1 MTRQYLPTL
10 TIQYKKVEQGW
21 FQAQILEMPTVITA
35 APTMNQA
42 REGVL
47 DALSQTLLAFV
58 PDNPRGMLRPDAEE
72 TITTRVSVVGKMRE

>member
-35 APTMNQA
+35 APTMKQA
-42 REGVL
+42 RDGVL
-47 DALSQTLLAFV
+47 DALAETLMVFQ
-58 PDNPRGMLRPDAEE
+58 PDNPRGLLKPDAEE
-72 TITTRVSVVGKMRE
+72 SITTRVSVVGKMRV